1 MAGFVIKLLAKTAV
15 LPLLAVLLAIQ
26 AVMLFLLHFASR
38 IYNIFA
44 GIVVTISLAAGLL
57 EIAAWP
63 EVLRMVG
70 ISFCFFFIPY
80 AGEWLTALLTNAS
93 LGLHDFLSS

>member
-1 MAGFVIKLLAKTAV
+1 MAGLVIKLLAKAAA
-15 LPLLAVLLAIQ
+15 LPLLPVLLVVQ
-26 AVMLFLLHFASR
+26 AVMMFLLYFASW

-57 EIAAWP
+57 GIAAWP

-70 ISFCFFFIPY
+70 ISFCFFLIPY
-80 AGEWLTALLTNAS
+80 AGEWLTAWLTSAS
-93 LGLHDFLSS
+93 LGLHNFLES

>member
-1 MAGFVIKLLAKTAV
+1 MAGLVIKLLAKAAA
-15 LPLLAVLLAIQ
+15 LPLLVAFMAVQ
-26 AVMLFLLHFASR
+26 AVMMFLLHFASW

-57 EIAAWP
+57 GIVDWP

-70 ISFCFFFIPY
+70 ISFCFFLIPY
-80 AGEWLTALLTNAS
+80 VGEWLTAFLTNAS
-93 LGLHDFLSS
+93 LSVHDFLMS

>member
-1 MAGFVIKLLAKTAV
+1 
-15 LPLLAVLLAIQ
+15 
-26 AVMLFLLHFASR
+26 MLFLLHFASW

-57 EIAAWP
+57 GIAAWP

-70 ISFCFFFIPY
+70 ISFCFFIPY